1 MGVPKW
7 KQRPEYLVFA
17 EPLRKLIWIQF
28 PYFHRH
34 VVVTID
40 IFVTTSA
47 NYLNNSNILPFNHA
61 AEQISAIMEIGT
73 NRSHL
78 SIDRI
83 SGRHWIQSLINWI
96 LAVKLARKKW
106 SPCGLFKA
114 VHWFTLI
121 HSKDWIA
128 LICCTGR
135 GGRGGEGRLETRLK
149 SKKWNL
155 QWKSAAALTDVGH
168 LLYLIMVQMV
178 FYRPCPFL
186 ELIWPSHFLVTM
198 WHYWIIACLPNN
210 RMVHLV
216 RASVTVNELES
227 RSW

>member
-1 MGVPKW
+1 MIDLTCWRQLTSMRWFGRSQEKLFDCVQRKRKVNHSFEICLIFFSFWISMGVPKW
-7 KQRPEYLVFA
+7 KQRPEFLVFA

-96 LAVKLARKKW
+96 LAVKLARKNGAHVDYW
-106 SPCGLFKA
+106 RLCIDS
-114 VHWFTLI
+114 HWFI
-121 HSKDWIA
+121 QKIESHWFVA
-128 LICCTGR
+128 QVEEEE
-135 GGRGGEGRLETRLK
+135 GGR
-149 SKKWNL
+149 
-155 QWKSAAALTDVGH
+155 AD
-168 LLYLIMVQMV
+168 
-178 FYRPCPFL
+178 
-186 ELIWPSHFLVTM
+186 
-198 WHYWIIACLPNN
+198 
-210 RMVHLV
+210 
-216 RASVTVNELES
+216 
-227 RSW
+227 